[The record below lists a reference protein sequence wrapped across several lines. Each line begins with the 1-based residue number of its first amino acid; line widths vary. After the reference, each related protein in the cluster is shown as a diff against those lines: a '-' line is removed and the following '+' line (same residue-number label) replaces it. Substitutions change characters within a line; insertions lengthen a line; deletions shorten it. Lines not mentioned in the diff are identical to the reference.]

1 MVNINILENILLVSF
16 LFINFSMIINHVF
29 TTCQTFVS
37 DAKDSMN
44 KAELIQSPDI

>member
-1 MVNINILENILLVSF
+1 MVNINILENILLVFF

-29 TTCQTFVS
+29 IMCQTFAP

-44 KAELIQSPDI
+44 KTDLIQNPDI